1 MRMKFLILIL
11 LLLTSVPTE
20 AAPMI
25 DKHARVAVMD
35 FEPHEGTSDYSFDL
49 LNAEKASN
57 DYVIERLFDNGYF
70 QIVDKDLMHEK
81 LGDLNTNGI
90 IDAATAK
97 KIGKILD
104 VEYIIYGNVISI
116 VAENSLTEAYL
127 SVRIMDVSNGRILMA
142 SKGRGK
148 SRSSSGVDLLIFR
161 IGTMEAT
168 QQSVHNALQKATYQA
183 TDILIDR
190 LFNQK
195 HK

>member
-1 MRMKFLILIL
+1 
-11 LLLTSVPTE
+11 
-20 AAPMI
+20 
-25 DKHARVAVMD
+25 
-35 FEPHEGTSDYSFDL
+35 
-49 LNAEKASN
+49 
-57 DYVIERLFDNGYF
+57 
-70 QIVDKDLMHEK
+70 MHEK
-81 LGDLNTNGI
+81 LGDLNINGI

-97 KIGKILD
+97 EIGKILD

-161 IGTMEAT
+161 IGTIEAT